1 MNVVFQMLINC
12 PYKIGYTLWC
22 NTWNLLKSYHLFET
36 QYLMHM
42 KTSHGIYTLLEGSNV
57 MDMKNDFPSSVCFF
71 DLFIFV
77 NWVKTNLGI
86 PNNWWWSIDS
96 LPLGSIMCI
105 FVNRRKGPSTST
117 QTNTHTYRTELNNL
131 KRLPARLAFFNM
143 IWWHLLATCGLN
155 CNCGTHQS

>member
-57 MDMKNDFPSSVCFF
+57 MDMKNDFPSSVCFLIELKQTWESQITGD
-71 DLFIFV
+71 DLLILF
-77 NWVKTNLGI
+77 
-86 PNNWWWSIDS
+86 
-96 LPLGSIMCI
+96 
-105 FVNRRKGPSTST
+105 
-117 QTNTHTYRTELNNL
+117 H
-131 KRLPARLAFFNM
+131 LA
-143 IWWHLLATCGLN
+143 A
-155 CNCGTHQS
+155 